1 MPSGGRKLPSRYR
14 RRTTRDVPQPT
25 LRQSPTIARFFFVQK
40 EKIRG
45 DFAPLF
51 NGGGSGKP
59 VSKGY
64 KDFCNKWGWYKTIAD
79 LAEDKIYLFDQI
91 TEKAVVEVF
100 GFLLY
105 RIDKARAEDE
115 QYKFEKQIRR

>member
-1 MPSGGRKLPSRYR
+1 
-14 RRTTRDVPQPT
+14 
-25 LRQSPTIARFFFVQK
+25 LRQGNAVTRFFFTQK
-40 EKIRG
+40 ERIRS
-45 DFAPLF
+45 DFEPLF
-51 NGGGSGKP
+51 TGSSSGKP

-91 TEKAVVEVF
+91 TGKAVVEVF

-105 RIDKARAEDE
+105 RIDKAQAEEE

>member
-1 MPSGGRKLPSRYR
+1 MVGCI
-14 RRTTRDVPQPT
+14 TTRYNRAV
-25 LRQSPTIARFFFVQK
+25 A
-40 EKIRG
+40 G
-45 DFAPLF
+45 
-51 NGGGSGKP
+51 
-59 VSKGY
+59 
-64 KDFCNKWGWYKTIAD
+64 AD